1 MSERRINEHTFITR
15 RPSGPG
21 FGEQFRSSLPGMT
34 EGSITIRGLTKPPP
48 EMQMPILT
56 RLTPDLL
63 AQFPPIEVGQVITLT
78 RGGEDF
84 QFRVDRIDG
93 PGELWLWLLVDEES
107 P

>member
-1 MSERRINEHTFITR
+1 MSERRINEHVFTTR

-21 FGEQFRSSLPGMT
+21 FGEQVRASLPGMT
-34 EGSITIRGLTKPPP
+34 EGSITIRGLTTPPP
-48 EMQMPILT
+48 ELRMPVFT
-56 RLTPDLL
+56 RLTPEVLTQL
-63 AQFPPIEVGQVITLT
+63 PPIEVGQVITLT

-84 QFRVDRIDG
+84 DFRVDRIAG